1 MLYIIA
7 PMDENLVVSETH
19 QVVKRNC
26 FDLNELLQEFT
37 IILFYFICIMFF
49 SFILKYDG
57 DYFNIALIDEKL
69 VISETHQVVKRNC
82 LHLNELLQECTII
95 LFYFLQHLF
104 FFFLLQHLFFI
115 YPKICC

>member
-1 MLYIIA
+1 
-7 PMDENLVVSETH
+7 
-19 QVVKRNC
+19 
-26 FDLNELLQEFT
+26 
-37 IILFYFICIMFF
+37 MFF
-49 SFILKYDG
+49 SFILKYDV

-104 FFFLLQHLFFI
+104 FFFLTSTSFFHLS
-115 YPKICC
+115 

>member
-37 IILFYFICIMFF
+37 IILFY
-49 SFILKYDG
+49 LYR
-57 DYFNIALIDEKL
+57 A
-69 VISETHQVVKRNC
+69 
-82 LHLNELLQECTII
+82 
-95 LFYFLQHLF
+95 
-104 FFFLLQHLFFI
+104 FFI
-115 YPKICC
+115 YPKI